1 MGYHSGLLVGGPPG
15 ASDTPEGFS
24 PNRPA
29 SWGAPHQLSVGGLR
43 VGPGARSVAPTVSA
57 PPSKLLSGKKTDS
70 GKKDFR
76 ALQVREHAFCL
87 SFKRNQRARQATHSH
102 LQKEM
107 GLPMDAPCG
116 VIPLCPDRQGVCS
129 QASLLVAVFGAGPLN
144 SLLWGQLVYDDSPP
158 VPCLPGLI

>member
-1 MGYHSGLLVGGPPG
+1 MRPGDSGEETARRGVGYHSGLLVGGPPG

-29 SWGAPHQLSVGGLR
+29 SWGAPHQLSMGGLR

-87 SFKRNQRARQATHSH
+87 SFKRTPGS
-102 LQKEM
+102 
-107 GLPMDAPCG
+107 P
-116 VIPLCPDRQGVCS
+116 VLCPSSTCTHGTVPRAELTPHWRWPQS
-129 QASLLVAVFGAGPLN
+129 QEGNRRAHPPEARTT
-144 SLLWGQLVYDDSPP
+144 SP
-158 VPCLPGLI
+158 